1 MYRIQQMPA
10 KKTAASAKV
19 EAYCVKCKHARS
31 MDGGKL
37 QKTSNGRHMM
47 CGKCE
52 TCGTKMCKFLSDDAA
67 KKMKGGGEDE
77 VKMEAYGGGEDEVK
91 MEAYGGGKKKKDDKK
106 DEPMEGGK
114 KKKSVKKDDK
124 K

>member
-1 MYRIQQMPA
+1 MFIMYRIQQMPA
-10 KKTAASAKV
+10 KKTAASAKI
-19 EAYCVKCKHARS
+19 EAYCVKCKHTRS

-77 VKMEAYGGGEDEVK
+77 VKMEAYGGADDEVK
-91 MEAYGGGKKKKDDKK
+91 MALVGGKKKKV
-106 DEPMEGGK
+106 
-114 KKKSVKKDDK
+114 VKKDDK